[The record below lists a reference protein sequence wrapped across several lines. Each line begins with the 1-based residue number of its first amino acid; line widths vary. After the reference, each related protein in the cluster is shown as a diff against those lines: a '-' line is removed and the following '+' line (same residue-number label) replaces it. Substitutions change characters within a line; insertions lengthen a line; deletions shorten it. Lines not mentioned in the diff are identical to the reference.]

1 MKIRE
6 VMFAVLLLLAF
17 TLPLSESIKNITL
30 VLFILIGFYGTYKKV
45 IIPKLDLL
53 NILLIVMPII
63 IIIGSYFALDAQ
75 NTIKGSNTIITMNI
89 LFIYLR
95 ELHLSERKIVKLLFS
110 LFLGFFVT
118 LLWGYYDLF
127 FHIRNALELHSVG
140 QVNHSS
146 IYMLFIFII
155 SLVYL
160 TIEYKK
166 LNYLKTLFVTF
177 ICLVSIISVYITGSR
192 ATMYTSLGI
201 TFIFGIYSFFK
212 FNKRILIF
220 LGFIIF
226 TIGLLFFFNID
237 MHMTE
242 KFEKGIFNN
251 TPRLDLAIGF
261 LNSWLH
267 HNLLFGIGIDNSRLI
282 NLKEYYSDCMFP
294 NMSHAHD
301 TYITYLVERGLT
313 GLIIYL
319 VFIIFLI
326 TTFTKKLLK
335 YKNNFLVII
344 AILIWIANFVISFA
358 NTTFHHENAILML
371 ILWAIALEYK
381 EKKDVGIE

>member
-127 FHIRNALELHSVG
+127 FQHT
-140 QVNHSS
+140 S
-146 IYMLFIFII
+146 ILFI
-155 SLVYL
+155 
-160 TIEYKK
+160 
-166 LNYLKTLFVTF
+166 
-177 ICLVSIISVYITGSR
+177 
-192 ATMYTSLGI
+192 
-201 TFIFGIYSFFK
+201 
-212 FNKRILIF
+212 
-220 LGFIIF
+220 
-226 TIGLLFFFNID
+226 
-237 MHMTE
+237 
-242 KFEKGIFNN
+242 
-251 TPRLDLAIGF
+251 
-261 LNSWLH
+261 
-267 HNLLFGIGIDNSRLI
+267 
-282 NLKEYYSDCMFP
+282 
-294 NMSHAHD
+294 
-301 TYITYLVERGLT
+301 
-313 GLIIYL
+313 
-319 VFIIFLI
+319 
-326 TTFTKKLLK
+326 
-335 YKNNFLVII
+335 
-344 AILIWIANFVISFA
+344 
-358 NTTFHHENAILML
+358 
-371 ILWAIALEYK
+371 
-381 EKKDVGIE
+381 

>member
-1 MKIRE
+1 MKIKK
-6 VMFAVLLLLAF
+6 VMFVVLLLLVF
-17 TLPLSESIKNITL
+17 SLPLSESIKNITL
-30 VLFILIGFYGTYKKV
+30 VLFIVVGFYGTYKK
-45 IIPKLDLL
+45 IIMPKLDFL
-53 NILLIVMPII
+53 NILLILMPII
-63 IIIGSYFALDAQ
+63 IIIGSYFALDTP

-95 ELHLSERKIVKLLFS
+95 ELHLSKKEIVKLLFS

-127 FHIRNALELHSVG
+127 FHIENTLKLHSVG
-140 QVNHSS
+140 HVNHSS
-146 IYMLFIFII
+146 IYMLLIFII
-155 SLVYL
+155 SLVYV

-166 LNYLKTLFVTF
+166 SSTIQTLFMTF
-177 ICLVSIISVYITGSR
+177 ICLVSITSVYITGSR

-201 TFIFGIYSFFK
+201 TFLFGIYSFFQL
-212 FNKRILIF
+212 NKRILIF

-251 TPRLDLAIGF
+251 APRLNLAIGF
-261 LNSWLH
+261 LSSWLH
-267 HNLLFGIGIDNSRLI
+267 HNLFFGIGIDNSNLI
-282 NLKEYYSDCMFP
+282 NLKEYYSNCIFSS
-294 NMSHAHD
+294 MSHAHD

-319 VFIIFLI
+319 AFLI
-326 TTFTKKLLK
+326 YLIVVLTKKLLK
-335 YKNNFLVII
+335 DKSNFLLII
-344 AILIWIANFVISFA
+344 AILIWITNFVISFA
-358 NTTFHHENAILML
+358 NTTFHHENAILIL
-371 ILWAIALEYK
+371 IFWAIALEYK
-381 EKKDVGIE
+381 ETKDVEIQ